1 MGFLHP
7 LLLAG
12 LAAVA
17 IPILIHLLLRQRPR
31 PRPWAAMRWLLAA
44 AQQASRR
51 YRLTNLLLLL
61 LRMLVVA
68 LIVFAVSRPLLTNS
82 SGGGELLVIVIDRSA
97 SMGPRGTGSGTS
109 SAADPG
115 PLAAAVASLNH
126 LDLPYQRIAVL
137 AVDSTVTTL
146 ADGDLATARTALAG
160 LTATTVPGG
169 LDRAA
174 RTPLVEQLLAA
185 CGNHRPDVLLVSD
198 FQQDQGTVLA
208 GALTPQAQRVVRW
221 TPMNPAAPDANATML
236 GSGPATDLLPGQGGE
251 LTVLVAGH
259 ATAIALGADESP
271 AVTIPAVGLD
281 NGSGSGRGSA
291 DPAGVHLVTVPVPP
305 LPAGDHLLH
314 LRIEDAGLAYD
325 NQLELPVHVRPA
337 VAALVIG
344 NGAGNDY
351 LSAALMSDERA
362 IAARAVRPALV
373 SGEALAPGSLV
384 ALRARLPSA
393 SDAGRIAAWVRD
405 GGVLWAPASLVM
417 DDPALAPLMTG
428 VTLGAQRTGGAWNT
442 GSTADHDLDGLL
454 SLAGRE
460 HLPVAVVPPE
470 AEIVL
475 RAGEAPAVVA
485 LPVGRGWVMIEL
497 TDLAGDSAWQARGA
511 TPLWALRMARRYTAR
526 AAAVPQWTAGTPAP
540 ESGTLRRGA
549 EAVAVTAGA
558 PLVLAPGTWTTSD
571 GRGIVIL
578 PDPDEGRID
587 RSIASGI
594 MGPGV
599 DSLTPSLA
607 QASGADCGPWLMLA
621 ALLMA
626 LTEGLVA
633 AWAGKAYGR

>member
-51 YRLTNLLLLL
+51 YKLTNLLLLL

-68 LIVFAVSRPLLTNS
+68 MIAIAVSRPLLGS
-82 SGGGELLVIVIDRSA
+82 HGGGERLVIIIDCSA
-97 SMGPRGTGSGTS
+97 SMGPRGAAGSS
-109 SAADPG
+109 SADPG
-115 PLAAAVASLNH
+115 PLAAAVAALSH
-126 LDLPYQRIAVL
+126 RDLPYQQIAIL
-137 AVDSTVTTL
+137 AVDAGVTTL
-146 ADGDLATARTALAG
+146 ADGDLATARAALAG

-174 RTPLVEQLLAA
+174 RTPLVEQVLAA

-198 FQQDQGTVLA
+198 FQQDQGTALA
-208 GALTPQAQRVVRW
+208 GALAPQAQRVVRW
-221 TPMNPAAPDANATML
+221 TPMAPAAPDANATML

-259 ATAIALGADESP
+259 ATAIALGTDDAP
-271 AVTIPAVGLD
+271 PVAIPAVGL
-281 NGSGSGRGSA
+281 GGTA
-291 DPAGVHLVTVPVPP
+291 DATGVHTVTVPVPP

-314 LRIEDAGLAYD
+314 LQIEDAGLAYD
-325 NQLELPVHVRPA
+325 NRLELPVHVRPA
-337 VAALVIG
+337 VPALVIG
-344 NGAGNDY
+344 NATGNDY
-351 LSAALMSDERA
+351 LTAALMSDERA

-373 SGEALAPGSLV
+373 GGEALAPGSLV

-405 GGVLWAPASLVM
+405 GGVLWAPAGLVL
-417 DDPALAPLMTG
+417 DDPALATLVTG
-428 VTLGAQRTGGAWNT
+428 VALSGQRTGGAWNT

-460 HLPVAVVPPE
+460 HLPVATLPGE

-485 LPVGRGWVMIEL
+485 LPAGRGWVMLEL
-497 TDLAGDSAWQARGA
+497 ADLAGDSAWQARGA

-526 AAAVPQWTAGTPAP
+526 AASVPRWTAGAAAP
-540 ESGTLRRGA
+540 ESGTLRHGS
-549 EAVAVTAGA
+549 EAVAVTAGE
-558 PLVLAPGTWTTSD
+558 PLMLAPGTWTTSD
-571 GRGIVIL
+571 GRSIVVL
-578 PDPDEGRID
+578 PDRDEGRID
-587 RSIASGI
+587 RPQAPGI
-594 MGPGV
+594 TGPGA
-599 DSLTPSLA
+599 DSLTSALA

-621 ALLMA
+621 ALVLA